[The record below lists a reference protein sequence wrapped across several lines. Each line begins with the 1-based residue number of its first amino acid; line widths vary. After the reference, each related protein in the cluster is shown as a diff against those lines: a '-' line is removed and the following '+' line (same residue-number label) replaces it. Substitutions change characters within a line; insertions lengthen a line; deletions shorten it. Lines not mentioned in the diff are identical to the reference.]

1 MQALFCK
8 KRQFLQNPCYTADMD
23 SRGRPAQ
30 TERSPV
36 GQRIVQARKNAGLSQ
51 KELAERLGITQQSVV
66 VLERRAA
73 NVQANTLIKLAEILK
88 VSVDSLLGL
97 EKEPPKEEVPGGRC
111 RKTFTRVSRLPRRQ
125 QERILAT
132 VDDMLI
138 AQAAKQ
144 ETS

>member
-1 MQALFCK
+1 
-8 KRQFLQNPCYTADMD
+8 MD

-51 KELAERLGITQQSVV
+51 KELAERLGVTQQSVV

-97 EKEPPKEEVPGGRC
+97 EKEPPKEEVTPA
-111 RKTFTRVSRLPRRQ
+111 V
-125 QERILAT
+125 
-132 VDDMLI
+132 V
-138 AQAAKQ
+138 AAKPLHGFRVYHVVNRN
-144 ETS
+144 ESWPLLTTC

>member
-1 MQALFCK
+1 
-8 KRQFLQNPCYTADMD
+8 MD

-36 GQRIVQARKNAGLSQ
+36 GQRIAQARKNAGLSQ
-51 KELAERLGITQQSVV
+51 KELAEQLGVTQQSVV

-73 NVQANTLIKLAEILK
+73 NVQANTLVKLAEILS

-97 EKEPPKEEVPGGRC
+97 QQEPPKEEVPGGRC
-111 RKTFTRVSRLPRRQ
+111 RKIFTRVSRLPRRQ

-132 VDDMLI
+132 VDDMLV
-138 AQAAKQ
+138 AQEAKQ
-144 ETS
+144 AS